1 MMIHNEGKEL
11 PMSYLVV
18 SQAAKE
24 LVSAC
29 GSVSKA
35 AEACGIQRT
44 MLYRICDGDFSRCGL
59 MPRTVLKVRDAYAE
73 KCGKY
78 FSLEEVYR

>member
-1 MMIHNEGKEL
+1 
-11 PMSYLVV
+11 MSYLVV

-44 MLYRICDGDFSRCGL
+44 MLYRIRDGDFSKCGL
-59 MPRTVLKVRDAYAE
+59 MPHTVLKVRDAYAE

>member
-1 MMIHNEGKEL
+1 
-11 PMSYLVV
+11 MSYLVV

-44 MLYRICDGDFSRCGL
+44 MLYRICDGDLSKCGL
-59 MPRTVLKVRDAYAE
+59 MPRTVLKVRDAYAD

>member
-1 MMIHNEGKEL
+1 
-11 PMSYLVV
+11 MSYLVV

-44 MLYRICDGDFSRCGL
+44 MLYRICDGDFSKCGL

-73 KCGKY
+73 KCGKC